1 MAHSHS
7 QSDRKVAIVVGS
19 GLAGLAA
26 SSQILSQSH
35 DVEAYLLEQA
45 ARTGGNSIKAS
56 SGINGAG
63 TLFQLAPDPPIVD
76 SVETFYDDSIKSA
89 GEAMWDTSCGEAER
103 EQRERLI
110 RVMSEESKGA
120 VEWLG
125 SKGVDLSVI
134 AQLGGHSIAR
144 THRGGGES
152 KPPGAAIVGTLLE
165 ELKGNDRFHLKTS
178 CRVIRVI
185 KDDKNEDVKG
195 VEFICDDEK
204 KGPKVEV
211 LIGPLIFATGGF
223 AGDACGMLARYRPDL
238 SGIPSTNDQRSG
250 SQKLLSDIGAG
261 LVDMEK
267 VQIHPTAFVDMKD
280 TSNPT
285 KFLAAEMLRGEGG
298 VLLMHGRRFVD
309 ELETRKIVTGKIME
323 GGEIVRS
330 EGHPRQWDVKLVIDQ
345 GVYEK
350 AKSHVDFYLW
360 KGLMRKCTVAEEVFG
375 EDAIGTLQRYA
386 DAAAERSKDEFG
398 RKSFGCWK
406 LNEVKSDSVIY
417 VGNVTPAV
425 HFTMG
430 GVKIDEQARVL
441 TAEGDVIRGIWAAG
455 EVTGGIHGD
464 NRLGGSSL
472 LECVIFGKKA
482 GDGVLNS
489 SGGGGGSIQE

>member
-7 QSDRKVAIVVGS
+7 QSGEKVAIVIGS

-35 DVEAYLLEQA
+35 DIDVYLLEQA
-45 ARTGGNSIKAS
+45 GRTGGNSIKAS
-56 SGINGAG
+56 SGING
-63 TLFQLAPDPPIVD
+63 TETSFQLASKPPIID

-89 GEAMWDTSCGEAER
+89 AEAMRGTGDGEADRKE
-103 EQRERLI
+103 RERLI
-110 RVMSEESKGA
+110 RTLSEESKGA

-144 THRGGGES
+144 THRGGEKS
-152 KPPGAAIVGTLLE
+152 KPPGAAIVDTLLE
-165 ELKGNDRFHLKTS
+165 ELKRNDRFHLKTS

-185 KDDKNEDVKG
+185 KDGKNQDVRG
-195 VEFICDDEK
+195 VECICDDENK
-204 KGPKVEV
+204 VPKIEV

-223 AGDACGMLARYRPDL
+223 AGDAYGMLARYRPDL
-238 SGIPSTNDQRSG
+238 SGFPSTNESRSG
-250 SQKLLSDIGAG
+250 SQELLSDIGAG
-261 LVDMEK
+261 LIDMEK

-280 TSNPT
+280 TNNPT

-298 VLLMHGRRFVD
+298 VLLMGGKRFVD
-309 ELETRKIVTGKIME
+309 ELDTRKIVAGKIME
-323 GGEIVRS
+323 VGEIQRS
-330 EGHPRQWDVKLVIDQ
+330 EGQPRQWDVKLVIDQ

-360 KGLMRKCTVAEEVFG
+360 KGLMRKATVAEENLG
-375 EDAIGTLQRYA
+375 EDAVGNLQRYA
-386 DAAAERSKDEFG
+386 DAVAKRSKDEFG

-406 LNEVKSDSVIY
+406 LNEVRPDSVIY

-430 GVKIDEQARVL
+430 GVRIDDQARVL
-441 TAEGDVIRGIWAAG
+441 TAKGGVIRGIWAAG

-472 LECVIFGKKA
+472 LECVVFGRKA

-489 SGGGGGSIQE
+489 THGSIRV

>member
-1 MAHSHS
+1 MAQWHS
-7 QSDRKVAIVVGS
+7 QSGEKVAIVIGS

-35 DVEAYLLEQA
+35 DIKVYLLEQA
-45 ARTGGNSIKAS
+45 SRTGGNSIKAS
-56 SGINGAG
+56 SGINGAR
-63 TLFQLAPDPPIVD
+63 TSFQLASNPPIVD
-76 SVETFYDDSIKSA
+76 SVETFYNDSIKSA
-89 GEAMWDTSCGEAER
+89 AEALRGTGGGEGERKE
-103 EQRERLI
+103 RERLI
-110 RVMSEESKGA
+110 RVLSEESKGA

-125 SKGVDLSVI
+125 SKGVDLNVV

-144 THRGGGES
+144 THRGGGKS
-152 KPPGAAIVGTLLE
+152 KPPGAAIVSTLLE

-185 KDDKNEDVKG
+185 KDDNDKDVRG
-195 VEFICDDEK
+195 VECICENENNT
-204 KGPKVEV
+204 PKVEV
-211 LIGPLIFATGGF
+211 LTGPLIFATGGF
-223 AGDACGMLARYRPDL
+223 AGDAYGMLARYRPDL
-238 SGIPSTNDQRSG
+238 SGFPSTNEPRSG
-250 SQKLLSDIGAG
+250 SQELLSDIGAG
-261 LVDMEK
+261 LIDMEK

-280 TSNPT
+280 TNNPT

-298 VLLMHGRRFVD
+298 VLLMGGRRFVD
-309 ELETRKIVTGKIME
+309 ELETRKVITGKIME
-323 GGEIVRS
+323 VDEILRS

-360 KGLMRKCTVAEEVFG
+360 KGLMRKCTIAEGNFG
-375 EDAIGTLQRYA
+375 EDVIRGLQDTVAKRL
-386 DAAAERSKDEFG
+386 EDEFG

-406 LNEVKSDSVIY
+406 LNEVKPDSVIY

-430 GVKIDEQARVL
+430 GVRIDEQARVL
-441 TAEGDVIRGIWAAG
+441 TAEGDAIRGIWAAG

-472 LECVIFGKKA
+472 LECVVFGRKA
-482 GDGVLNS
+482 GDGVSNS
-489 SGGGGGSIQE
+489 LGGSI

>member
-7 QSDRKVAIVVGS
+7 QSDEKVAIVIGS

-26 SSQILSQSH
+26 SSQILSQSR
-35 DVEAYLLEQA
+35 DIEVYLLEQA
-45 ARTGGNSIKAS
+45 GRTGGNSIKAS
-56 SGINGAG
+56 SGINGAE
-63 TLFQLAPDPPIVD
+63 TSFQLASNPSIVD

-89 GEAMWDTSCGEAER
+89 AEAMRGTGGRETER
-103 EQRERLI
+103 KERERLI
-110 RVMSEESKGA
+110 RVLSEESKNA

-125 SKGVDLSVI
+125 SKGVDLSAI

-144 THRGGGES
+144 THRGGGKS

-165 ELKGNDRFHLKTS
+165 ELKQNDKFHLKTS

-185 KDDKNEDVKG
+185 KDGKNEDVRG
-195 VEFICDDEK
+195 VECICDDENK
-204 KGPKVEV
+204 VPKIEV
-211 LIGPLIFATGGF
+211 LIGSLIFATGGF
-223 AGDACGMLARYRPDL
+223 AGDAYGMLARYRPDL
-238 SGIPSTNDQRSG
+238 SGFPSTNESRSG
-250 SQKLLSDIGAG
+250 SQEILSDIGAG
-261 LVDMEK
+261 LIDMEK

-280 TSNPT
+280 TNNPT

-298 VLLMHGRRFVD
+298 VLLMGGRRFVD
-309 ELETRKIVTGKIME
+309 ELETRKIVSGKIME
-323 GGEIVRS
+323 VGEILRS
-330 EGHPRQWDVKLVIDQ
+330 EGQPRQWDVKLVIDQ

-360 KGLMRKCTVAEEVFG
+360 KGLMRKGTIAEENLG
-375 EDAIGTLQRYA
+375 EDAVGSLQRYA
-386 DAAAERSKDEFG
+386 DAVAKRSKDEFG

-406 LNEVKSDSVIY
+406 LNDVRPDSVIY

-430 GVKIDEQARVL
+430 GVRIDDQARVL

-472 LECVIFGKKA
+472 LECVVFGRKA

-489 SGGGGGSIQE
+489 LRGQYESSN

>member
-1 MAHSHS
+1 MAQSHS
-7 QSDRKVAIVVGS
+7 QSGKKVAIVIGS

-35 DVEAYLLEQA
+35 DIKVYLLEQSD
-45 ARTGGNSIKAS
+45 RTGGNSIKAS
-56 SGINGAG
+56 SGINGAR
-63 TLFQLAPDPPIVD
+63 TSFQLASNPPIVD
-76 SVETFYDDSIKSA
+76 SVDTFYNDSIKSA
-89 GEAMWDTSCGEAER
+89 AEAMRGTGNGEAER
-103 EQRERLI
+103 KERERLI
-110 RVMSEESKGA
+110 RVLSEESKGA

-144 THRGGGES
+144 THRGGGKS
-152 KPPGAAIVGTLLE
+152 KPPGAAIVGTLSE

-185 KDDKNEDVKG
+185 KSDRNEDVRG
-195 VEFICDDEK
+195 VECICDDDNK
-204 KGPKVEV
+204 TPKVEV

-223 AGDACGMLARYRPDL
+223 AGDAYGMLARYRPDL

-250 SQKLLSDIGAG
+250 SQELLSDIGAG
-261 LVDMEK
+261 LIDMEK
-267 VQIHPTAFVDMKD
+267 VQIHPTAFVDLKD
-280 TSNPT
+280 INNPT

-298 VLLMHGRRFVD
+298 VLLMNGRRFVN
-309 ELETRKIVTGKIME
+309 ELEARKIVSGKIME
-323 GGEIVRS
+323 VDEIVRS
-330 EGHPRQWDVKLVIDQ
+330 EGHPRQWNVKLVIDQ

-360 KGLMRKCTVAEEVFG
+360 KGLMRKCTIAEENFG
-375 EDAIGTLQRYA
+375 EDAIRGLQRYA
-386 DAAAERSKDEFG
+386 DAIAKRSKDEFG

-406 LNEVKSDSVIY
+406 LNEVKPDSVIY

-441 TAEGDVIRGIWAAG
+441 TAEGDVIRGVWAAG

-472 LECVIFGKKA
+472 LECVIFGRKA
-482 GDGVLNS
+482 GDGVLKS
-489 SGGGGGSIQE
+489 LERSIKE